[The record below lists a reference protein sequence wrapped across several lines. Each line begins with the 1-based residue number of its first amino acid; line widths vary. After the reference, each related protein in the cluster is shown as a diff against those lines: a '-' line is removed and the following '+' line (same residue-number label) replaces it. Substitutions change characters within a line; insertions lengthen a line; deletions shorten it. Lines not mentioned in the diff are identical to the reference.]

1 MPVKENVENL
11 VEKLL
16 EEELIKLMA
25 EDYDD
30 DDDYQ
35 YDFDGGEEIIGGI
48 NDELSEEDG
57 LGLNK
62 AKVTVLTGEKIS

>member
-1 MPVKENVENL
+1 MPVNENVENL

-25 EDYDD
+25 EDYE
-30 DDDYQ
+30 DDDYE
-35 YDFDGGEEIIGGI
+35 DDLDGGEEMVGGI
-48 NDELSEEDG
+48 DDRSPEDG

-62 AKVTVLTGEKIS
+62 AKATVLAGEKVT